1 MNKDTIYYIQQYS
14 SDSDFLFKFSLINK
28 DFYSYD
34 RRNKIIS
41 SLNRNKIL
49 QVFSEDDHQNIYSED
64 NVNNENLV
72 NTSNFDY
79 LFEFLTS
86 KTVTECLQ
94 WYANALLN
102 FIPFHKYE
110 IKHQYRMFKTRVY
123 KYTSSNSLFS
133 PVRIHHY
140 PCRIHSVYKCR
151 YLNYHQIKNNLTVKA
166 LIY

>member
-14 SDSDFLFKFSLINK
+14 SDSDFLFKLSLVNK
-28 DFYSYD
+28 EFYSYE
-34 RRNKIIS
+34 RRSKIIN
-41 SLNRNKIL
+41 SLNKKKVL
-49 QVFSEDDHQNIYSED
+49 QVFSEDDAINQNLI
-64 NVNNENLV
+64 

-86 KTVTECLQ
+86 KSITECLQ

-110 IKHQYRMFKTRVY
+110 MKHHYRMFKTRVS

-133 PVRIHHY
+133 QVRIHHY
-140 PCRIHSVYKCR
+140 PCKIHCIYRCR
-151 YLNYHQIKNNLTVKA
+151 YLNYHQIKNNLSVKA